1 MKLIWEMKMN
11 NIFFYKY
18 YNKIYNY
25 YYYNYYIIKL
35 KM

>member
-11 NIFFYKY
+11 KFFYKY

-25 YYYNYYIIKL
+25 YFIIII
-35 KM
+35 

>member
-11 NIFFYKY
+11 KFFYKY